1 MQQLGARTL
10 VKWMT
15 LEERAAPT
23 KPCGWEGSCKKRV
36 SRGMSPSGPSL
47 MVCTTSRFSQS
58 QNVSVSPYAVGTSAG
73 LKPCH
78 STSRESGPGVLHQTL
93 TSAADKIQRS
103 VELMLQPC
111 YCSQC

>member
-1 MQQLGARTL
+1 MAQRSMAKAEHALDPEEEQGSTKTFRTKQSAAEHSSAQRTL

-23 KPCGWEGSCKKRV
+23 KPWGWEGSCRKRV
-36 SRGMSPSGPSL
+36 SRGISPSGPSL

-73 LKPCH
+73 LKPCEG
-78 STSRESGPGVLHQTL
+78 SEQGN
-93 TSAADKIQRS
+93 
-103 VELMLQPC
+103 
-111 YCSQC
+111 